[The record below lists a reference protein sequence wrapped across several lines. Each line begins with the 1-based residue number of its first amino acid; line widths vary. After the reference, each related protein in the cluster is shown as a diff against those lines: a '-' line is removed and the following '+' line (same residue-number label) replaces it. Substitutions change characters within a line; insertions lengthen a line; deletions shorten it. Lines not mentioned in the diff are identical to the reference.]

1 MNHGNCFKFHN
12 NIVPVN
18 STFSP
23 ISLIDAIMNSA
34 KEYNVTYHPFLDHYL
49 NYKDVSKT
57 PFDIVGKMSKFGQE
71 IDQGRFITVQTLS
84 IELLEYDSFSA
95 FLNSTCIG
103 LSPCADIT
111 YEVGKETI
119 VHPDLLPH
127 NVASEEKVGECN
139 EGDGE
144 IILQFGQN
152 VEYETEEEI
161 IKSVDLLSGIGGALG
176 LWLGWSFLTLGE
188 FVTSLAERIMERMR
202 K

>member
-1 MNHGNCFKFHN
+1 
-12 NIVPVN
+12 
-18 STFSP
+18 
-23 ISLIDAIMNSA
+23 MNSA

-49 NYKDVSKT
+49 KYKDVSKT
-57 PFDIVGKMSKFGQE
+57 PFDVVGKMSKFGQE
-71 IDQGRFITVQTLS
+71 IDQGKLINYSNSV
-84 IELLEYDSFSA
+84 LLKCDLFSA
-95 FLNSTCIG
+95 FLNYTCTG

-119 VHPDLLPH
+119 VRPDLLPH
-127 NVASEEKVGECN
+127 NVVSEEKVQECD

-176 LWLGWSFLTLGE
+176 LWLGWSVMTLGE
-188 FVTSLAERIMERMR
+188 LFTSLAERIMKRMR

>member
-1 MNHGNCFKFHN
+1 MNHGNCFTFHN
-12 NIVPVN
+12 NRVSVN
-18 STFSP
+18 SSFSP

-49 NYKDVSKT
+49 KYKDVSKT

-84 IELLEYDSFSA
+84 NELLEYDSFSA
-95 FLNSTCIG
+95 FLNKTCTG

-119 VHPDLLPH
+119 LHPDLLPH
-127 NVASEEKVGECN
+127 NVASEEKVKDCN

-144 IILQFGQN
+144 IILEFGQN
-152 VEYETEEEI
+152 VEYEIEEEI

-176 LWLGWSFLTLGE
+176 LWLGWSVMTLGE
-188 FVTSLAERIMERMR
+188 FVTGLAERIMERMR
-202 K
+202 N